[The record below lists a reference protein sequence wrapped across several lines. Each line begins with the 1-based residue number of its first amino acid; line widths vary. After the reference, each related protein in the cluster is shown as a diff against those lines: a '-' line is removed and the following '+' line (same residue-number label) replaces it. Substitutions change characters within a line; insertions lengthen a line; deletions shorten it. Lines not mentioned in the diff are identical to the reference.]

1 MKCWHAQIRPG
12 FRLIALALVLVL
24 VLTACGPANQSGP
37 AATTSRNAPGATG
50 ERAAIGQPLQVV
62 ATTTIVG
69 DVVRNIAGDKV
80 QLTVLMPPG
89 ADPHSFEPTPQDVAA
104 IANADIVFINGVGL
118 EKFLEPLLENAGGD
132 ARTVS
137 VSEGVATREFAGE
150 EEHAGEDEHE
160 GDDPH
165 VWFNPLNVVVWT
177 DNIEKTLS
185 ELDPNNAEAYRS
197 SAEAYKQ
204 QLAELDNWIQ
214 GQVTGIPE
222 NRRTLVVDHAL
233 FGYFADRYG
242 FEQVGAVIPGVSTMA
257 EPSAQEIA
265 ALEETMRAL
274 QVPAIFVGTTVNPT
288 LAERVAE
295 DTGTRL
301 VRVFT
306 DSLSPPDGP
315 ASSYLALMRYDVSA
329 FVDAFSQ

>member
-1 MKCWHAQIRPG
+1 MKCWYAQIRPG
-12 FRLIALALVLVL
+12 FRLIALALIVVL
-24 VLTACGPANQSGP
+24 VLTACGSTNQSGP
-37 AATTSRNAPGATG
+37 AATTSTNAPGATG
-50 ERAAIGQPLQVV
+50 ERAAIDQPLQVV

-69 DVVRNIAGDKV
+69 DVVRNIAGDRV

-89 ADPHSFEPTPQDVAA
+89 ADPHSFEPTPQDVAS

-118 EKFLEPLLENAGGD
+118 EEFLEPLLENAGGD
-132 ARTVS
+132 ARIVS
-137 VSEGVATREFAGE
+137 VSEGVTTREFAGE
-150 EEHAGEDEHE
+150 EAHEHE
-160 GDDPH
+160 HKGDDPH

-177 DNIEKTLS
+177 ENIEKTLS

-204 QLAELDNWIQ
+204 HLAELDNWIQ
-214 GQVTGIPE
+214 GQVARIPE

-242 FEQVGAVIPGVSTMA
+242 FEQVGAVIPGLSTMA

-265 ALEETMRAL
+265 TLEETIRTL

-295 DTGTRL
+295 DTGIRL

-329 FVDAFSQ
+329 FVDASSQ